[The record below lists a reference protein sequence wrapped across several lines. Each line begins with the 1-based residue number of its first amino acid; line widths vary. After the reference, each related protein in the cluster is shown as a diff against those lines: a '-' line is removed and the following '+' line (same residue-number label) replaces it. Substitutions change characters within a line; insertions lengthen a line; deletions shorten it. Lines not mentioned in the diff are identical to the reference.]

1 MNFGDIHAAGAPILM
16 AVGGCVVLITDL
28 ASKRSATRKFGT
40 FLAFLFCIA
49 AMVCSY
55 TLGGQLRTAFSN
67 GIAVEGLVVTMQI
80 LLAAIAAVTIVASS
94 EILQSFHLPKG
105 EYRAL
110 IMLASAGAMVLVQ
123 SLDLVNAFVG
133 IEIMSVAFYVLA
145 GYRRAQ
151 AASEEAGAKYFLM
164 GAFVS
169 AILLFGIALIYGS
182 VGLAMKAN
190 GLELPQGYSFTNI
203 VTISKAIHQVPGF
216 GTSPLFLLGAVMLIG
231 SLMFKAGVAPFH
243 MVAPDV
249 YQGAPAPIAGFLATT
264 SKVAAFTILMRFFT
278 IMSSADT
285 GAAINVI
292 VIGFALLSIIVG
304 NTGAANQKSIKRLFG
319 YSSVAHGGYIVLGL
333 LASLGA
339 ESQAAAITAVTF
351 YIVAYAI
358 TTIGS
363 FAVVAWLGKDGEDA
377 DAISAYRGLGKRN
390 LGAAITL
397 GIFLLS
403 LSGIPLTV
411 GFLTKLG
418 VFMALLSA
426 GGTWVAVVALIG
438 SAIGLYAYLRV
449 ISEMFFVDSSQQET
463 SSSDGASKLIAV
475 SAATLVIVMGVF
487 PSQALLPSF
496 ETSVTIPPV
505 SGDEVK

>member
-16 AVGGCVVLITDL
+16 AIGGSVVLLTDL
-28 ASKRSATRKFGT
+28 ASKRTSTRKFGT
-40 FLAFLFCIA
+40 FFGILFCIA

-55 TLGGQLRTAFSN
+55 TLAGQLRTAFAN

-80 LLAAIAAVTIVASS
+80 LLGAIAAVTMIASS
-94 EILQSFHLPKG
+94 DLLQSFQLPRG
-105 EYRAL
+105 EFRSL
-110 IMLASAGAMVLVQ
+110 VMLASAGAMVLVQ

-145 GYRRAQ
+145 GYRRSQ
-151 AASEEAGAKYFLM
+151 ASSEEAGAKYFLM
-164 GAFVS
+164 GAFAS
-169 AILLFGIALIYGS
+169 AILLFGIALVYGS
-182 VGLAMKAN
+182 VGMAMKAS
-190 GLELPQGYSFTNI
+190 GIELTQGYSYTNI
-203 VTISKAIHQVPGF
+203 LSISNAIHQIPGF
-216 GTSPLFLLGAVMLIG
+216 ATNPLFLLGTVMLIG
-231 SLMFKAGVAPFH
+231 ALMFKAGVAPFH

-249 YQGAPAPIAGFLATT
+249 YQGAPAPIVGFLATT

-278 IMSSADT
+278 VLAGAET
-285 GAAINVI
+285 GTALNII
-292 VIGFALLSIIVG
+292 IIGAALLSILVG

-333 LASLGA
+333 LASLTA
-339 ESQAAAITAVTF
+339 TSQSAAITAITF
-351 YIVAYAI
+351 YIIAYTI
-358 TTIGS
+358 TTLGS

-377 DAISAYRGLGKRN
+377 DALVNYRGLAKRN

-418 VFMALLSA
+418 IFMALLSA
-426 GGTWVAVVALIG
+426 GGTWIAVVALIG

-449 ISEMFFVDSSQQET
+449 IGEMFFKDASDTET
-463 SSSDGASKLIAV
+463 SPSDGASKLVAV

-496 ETSVTIPPV
+496 EKSVSATPV
-505 SGDEVK
+505 SGDDVK

>member
-1 MNFGDIHAAGAPILM
+1 VNFGDIHAAGAPILM
-16 AVGGCVVLITDL
+16 AVGGSVVLLADL
-28 ASKRSATRKFGT
+28 ASKRSASRKVGT
-40 FLAFLFCIA
+40 IVGILFCLA

-55 TLGGQLRTAFSN
+55 TLGGQLRTAFAN
-67 GIAVEGLVVTMQI
+67 GVAVEGLVVTMQI
-80 LLAAIAAVTIVASS
+80 VLAAIAAVTMIASS
-94 EILQSFHLPKG
+94 DLLQSFHLPKG
-105 EYRAL
+105 EFRAL

-145 GYRRAQ
+145 GYRRSQ

-169 AILLFGIALIYGS
+169 AILLFGIALVYGS

-190 GLELPQGYSFTNI
+190 GLDLPQGYSYTNI
-203 VTISKAIHQVPGF
+203 VSISNAIHQIPGF
-216 GTSPLFLLGAVMLIG
+216 GTNPLFLLGTVMLIG
-231 SLMFKAGVAPFH
+231 ALMFKAGVAPFH

-249 YQGAPAPIAGFLATT
+249 YQGAPAPIVGFLATT
-264 SKVAAFTILMRFFT
+264 SKVASFTILMRFFT
-278 IMSSADT
+278 VLAGAET
-285 GAAINVI
+285 GTAIKLI
-292 VIGFALLSIIVG
+292 VIGAALLSILVG
-304 NTGAANQKSIKRLFG
+304 NAGAANQKSLKRLFG

-333 LASLGA
+333 LASLGSN
-339 ESQAAAITAVTF
+339 SQTAAITAVTF
-351 YIVAYAI
+351 YIIAYAI
-358 TTIGS
+358 TTLGC
-363 FAVVAWLGKDGEDA
+363 FAVVSWLGKDGEDA
-377 DAISAYRGLGKRN
+377 DALDNYRGLAKRN

-411 GFLTKLG
+411 GFLTKLSI
-418 VFMALLSA
+418 FMALLSS

-449 ISEMFFVDSSQQET
+449 ISEMFFYDASQT
-463 SSSDGASKLIAV
+463 DAPYSDGASKLVAV

-487 PSQALLPSF
+487 PSQVLLPSF
-496 ETSVTIPPV
+496 EKSVSSIPV
-505 SGDEVK
+505 SGDELK

>member
-1 MNFGDIHAAGAPILM
+1 MNLTDIHAAGAPILM
-16 AVGGCVVLITDL
+16 ATGGSIVLLTDL
-28 ASKRSATRKFGT
+28 ASKRSSMRRAGT
-40 FLAFLFCIA
+40 VLAVLFCLA
-49 AMVCSY
+49 AMICSY
-55 TLGGQLRTAFSN
+55 TLAGQLRTAFAN

-80 LLAAIAAVTIVASS
+80 LLGAIAAVTMVASS
-94 EILQSFHLPKG
+94 DLLSVFHLPRG

-110 IMLASAGAMVLVQ
+110 VMLASAGAMVLVQ

-145 GYRRAQ
+145 GYRRSQ

-182 VGLAMKAN
+182 VGLAMKSN
-190 GLELPQGYSFTNI
+190 GMELPQGLSYTNI
-203 VTISKAIHQVPGF
+203 VSISNAIHQIPEL
-216 GTSPLFLLGAVMLIG
+216 GTNPLFLLGTVLLIG
-231 SLMFKAGVAPFH
+231 ALMFKAGVAPFH

-249 YQGAPAPIAGFLATT
+249 YQGAPAPIVGFLATT

-278 IMSSADT
+278 VLTGADT
-285 GAAINVI
+285 GSAVQAI
-292 VIGFALLSIIVG
+292 VIGAALLSILVG
-304 NTGAANQKSIKRLFG
+304 NAGAANQTSIKRLFG

-333 LASLGA
+333 LASLGSA
-339 ESQAAAITAVTF
+339 SQSAAITAVTF
-351 YIVAYAI
+351 YVVAYSI

-363 FAVVAWLGKDGEDA
+363 FAVVAWLGKNGEDA
-377 DAISAYRGLGKRN
+377 DAIDSYRGLAKRN
-390 LGAAITL
+390 LGAAITF

-418 VFMALLSA
+418 IFMSLISA

-449 ISEMFFVDSSQQET
+449 ISKMFFYDPERTDVMTSDS
-463 SSSDGASKLIAV
+463 ASKLVAV

-487 PSQALLPSF
+487 PSQSLLPAF
-496 ETSVTIPPV
+496 EKSIAVTQAPGEP
-505 SGDEVK
+505 SK